1 MPGFSSDQIAPVL
14 QGTNKLVWFCKLKRL
29 EKFPNPKPSPRTP
42 HPDGMKVSLGVI
54 IRENV
59 DGIHK
64 YFRGGRRG
72 RMKSL
77 VQEIL
82 LAWPMR
88 SSNHRPSLTPMSF
101 AVSLI
106 RVGIRVCP
114 NNYTEFSSC
123 SFFFE
128 SFQKIPQSDDV
139 RRRGYKIIIK
149 QRIQKEYRRG
159 NKLALKALRP
169 ILKLAT
175 QVISVITQAL
185 WVNKAT
191 RTDFTSATF
200 TTRCNFHSVWLNLFY
215 QASVVQ
221 KMDTAIDWINHY
233 PVNKYCFVQWIVT

>member
-1 MPGFSSDQIAPVL
+1 MPRFSTS
-14 QGTNKLVWFCKLKRL
+14 KLVWFCKLKEL
-29 EKFPNPKPSPRTP
+29 EKFPNPKPSPRTL
-42 HPDGMKVSLGVI
+42 HPDAMKVSLGVI
-54 IRENV
+54 IRDNV
-59 DGIHK
+59 AGIHK

-72 RMKSL
+72 RMKPL

-88 SSNHRPSLTPMSF
+88 SSNHRPSLTPMPF

-128 SFQKIPQSDDV
+128 SFQKIPQSDDI

-159 NKLALKALRP
+159 NKLALKAL
-169 ILKLAT
+169 
-175 QVISVITQAL
+175 QHMV
-185 WVNKAT
+185 
-191 RTDFTSATF
+191 
-200 TTRCNFHSVWLNLFY
+200 
-215 QASVVQ
+215 
-221 KMDTAIDWINHY
+221 TAIDWINHY
-233 PVNKYCFVQWIVT
+233 PVDRY

>member
-1 MPGFSSDQIAPVL
+1 MPRFSSDQIAPAL
-14 QGTNKLVWFCKLKRL
+14 QGTNKLVWFCKLKWL
-29 EKFPNPKPSPRTP
+29 EKFPNPKPSPPPPPP
-42 HPDGMKVSLGVI
+42 HPHGMKVSLGVI
-54 IRENV
+54 TRENV
-59 DGIHK
+59 AGIHK
-64 YFRGGRRG
+64 YFRGGRRDG
-72 RMKSL
+72 MKSL

-88 SSNHRPSLTPMSF
+88 SSNHRPSLTLMSF
-101 AVSLI
+101 ALSLI

-128 SFQKIPQSDDV
+128 SFQKIPQSDDI
-139 RRRGYKIIIK
+139 RRRGHKIIIK
-149 QRIQKEYRRG
+149 QHIQKEYRRG
-159 NKLALKALRP
+159 NKLALKALHP

-191 RTDFTSATF
+191 SIDFIFAMF
-200 TTRCNFHSVWLNLFY
+200 TTRNNFHSVWLNLFY
-215 QASVVQ
+215 QTSVVQ

-233 PVNKYCFVQWIVT
+233 PVDRY